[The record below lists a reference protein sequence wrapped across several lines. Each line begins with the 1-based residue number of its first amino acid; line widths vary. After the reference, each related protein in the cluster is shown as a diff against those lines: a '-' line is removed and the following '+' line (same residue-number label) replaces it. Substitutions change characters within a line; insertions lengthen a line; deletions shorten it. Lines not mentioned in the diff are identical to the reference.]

1 LDKSLTD
8 RELQVLKLIAMGKS
22 NTEIAKELFISL
34 HTVKKHVSSVLSK
47 MSVED
52 RVQVAVKAVRKGLL

>member
-1 LDKSLTD
+1 MDKSLTD